1 MATGCV
7 PPQDVSPQTQAFPV
21 FSEKDHEVKH
31 QNHIYTQTSQIDTS
45 EREATKLQSIRDI

>member
-21 FSEKDHEVKH
+21 FSEKGHEVKRK
-31 QNHIYTQTSQIDTS
+31 NHIYTQTSQTDTS
-45 EREATKLQSIRDI
+45 EW

>member
-21 FSEKDHEVKH
+21 FSEKDHEVKR
-31 QNHIYTQTSQIDTS
+31 QNHIYTQTDTS
-45 EREATKLQSIRDI
+45 EREPTKLQLIRDI